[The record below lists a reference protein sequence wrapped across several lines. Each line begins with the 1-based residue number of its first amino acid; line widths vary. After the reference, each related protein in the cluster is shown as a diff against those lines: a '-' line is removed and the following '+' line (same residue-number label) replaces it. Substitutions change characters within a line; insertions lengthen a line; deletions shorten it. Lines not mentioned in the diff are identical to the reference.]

1 MRKFTL
7 FFSMFL
13 LSVLAINAQTLETKF
28 TSYSIVGQVSSSIGD
43 GIVEVVMLSDAN
55 LEVPLTVN
63 FTLSEGATATIGTV
77 AQVSGTTVDFSA
89 GPVTYTITNGENNS
103 QDWIVKVRKGGG
115 VKQNAQLN
123 ADVYPNPANDM
134 LNVEVS
140 DDATVTVVNIIGRVM
155 DRLQINDVNRQVSTS
170 AYPNGTYL
178 VIIESK
184 GMRTVKK
191 VSVIH

>member
-89 GPVTYTITNGENNS
+89 GEVTYTITNGENNS